1 VIAAG
6 NAGLASAVD
15 LGDASDIHPRRKR
28 EVADRL
34 AAWARNTVY
43 GESKVEWQGPQLVKT
58 RRDGTKVICEFANAT
73 GLHAVSGELGG
84 FALAGAD
91 GKFVWAS
98 ATING
103 NAVTLEA
110 TGVTNATEVVYAWQ
124 NNPERANL
132 VNGALLPAIPF
143 RETISAVGK

>member
-1 VIAAG
+1 M
-6 NAGLASAVD
+6 
-15 LGDASDIHPRRKR
+15 
-28 EVADRL
+28 
-34 AAWARNTVY
+34 
-43 GESKVEWQGPQLVKT
+43 
-58 RRDGTKVICEFANAT
+58 
-73 GLHAVSGELGG
+73 
-84 FALAGAD
+84 
-91 GKFVWAS
+91 WAS